1 MDAYDISNQMKNLW
15 AQHTDKNSGYGK
27 KNFGYDIRV
36 VTWTDQGY
44 REVTGLKY
52 NEQLKMIELE
62 LDNE

>member
-1 MDAYDISNQMKNLW
+1 MKNLW
-15 AQHTDKNSGYGK
+15 AQHTDKNSGSGK

-44 REVTGLKY
+44 REVTALKY

>member
-1 MDAYDISNQMKNLW
+1 MDAYDISNKMKDLW
-15 AQHTDKNSGYGK
+15 AQHTDKNSGSGK

-36 VTWTDQGY
+36 VTWTEHGY